1 MTPVREGHGRILAG
15 WLVLSALVGALALIG
30 CGASRAALTP
40 SRIEASQT
48 RIDAELAGA
57 PDVDGLIA
65 PYRAV
70 IDEKMNEPLAICPEA
85 LNTHKPEG
93 ALGALI
99 ADFVLARARAASGLP
114 VDLCVLNDG
123 GLRIPWPADTITL
136 GLVYELMPFDNAIV
150 VLRLTADQVRS
161 LADDIAARR
170 GEPVS
175 GISFRI
181 VGRQAVDVRV
191 GGAEIGTRDYW
202 VATSDYLSDGGGGMQ
217 TLWAAQETRSTGVLV
232 RDAIVDA
239 LRGISA
245 PVRGAEATLG
255 TIELPEMGRV
265 RQ

>member
-1 MTPVREGHGRILAG
+1 MTPFRERRGGILVG
-15 WLVLSALVGALALIG
+15 WLLLLGALALAG
-30 CGASRAALTP
+30 CGAGRPALTP
-40 SRIEASQT
+40 ARTDVSQT
-48 RIDAELAGA
+48 RIDAALASASG
-57 PDVDGLIA
+57 VDALVA

-70 IDEKMNEPLAICPEA
+70 IDQKMNEPLAVCPA
-85 LNTHKPEG
+85 PLATHKPEG
-93 ALGALI
+93 PLGALI
-99 ADFVLARARAASGLP
+99 ADFVLARARAATGLP

-161 LADDIAARR
+161 LADDIAGRK

-181 VGRQAVDVRV
+181 VGGKAADVRV

-202 VATSDYLSDGGGGMQ
+202 VATSDYLSTGGGGMQ
-217 TLWAAQETRSTGVLV
+217 TLWAAQETRATDVLV

-239 LRGISA
+239 LREIGGET
-245 PVRGAEATLG
+245 RGVLG
-255 TIELPEMGRV
+255 TIGLPAMGRI
-265 RQ
+265 RG